1 MEVMSN
7 CDLDLALGLPIQTQ
21 LQNSRRTKLQ
31 IDENVIYTSTS
42 NGEQAQGPVL
52 HSISPET
59 PIRLKTAVEELNER
73 TSSLVTRIQRLPPG
87 PIYHQA
93 LEDSAQINLSVK
105 ELLNKVE
112 CATMKID
119 CQSEGSGLFLQAPY
133 QPAIHN
139 THHDSYPSASVQQA
153 GPQELR
159 ACPNRYCATKK
170 HARPLRSKTVNLAR
184 VITGCTNQA
193 TMDCQWVVIG
203 GHRRTMLTGR
213 QLRNEILGTA
223 ELINDVCEAIIV
235 VFRMLELDTLR
246 ENPHFVPRHFLGPAW
261 GDAVASGEA
270 SGIASLELFT
280 ATRCAYPINMATMV
294 LVLLH
299 VKKSWVCYAID
310 FPKRIL
316 TILDP
321 EITSVSMHPNMEFH
335 QETSHRIL
343 SEAVLCMRE
352 VCKDP
357 TFGLGHWET
366 RLLTSSQRHVAANTG
381 IVALNCMRWFNG
393 PNVCCPT
400 NDQSRIVES
409 RREFAYM
416 LVRTEANIACAAM
429 EVKIR
434 TIANQMGIDSTSL
447 FE

>member
-133 QPAIHN
+133 QP
-139 THHDSYPSASVQQA
+139 VQQA
-153 GPQELR
+153 GPQEL
-159 ACPNRYCATKK
+159 RYCATKK

-184 VITGCTNQA
+184 VIIGCTNQA

-246 ENPHFVPRHFLGPAW
+246 ENPYFVPRHFLGPAW

-366 RLLTSSQRHVAANTG
+366 RLLTSSQRH
-381 IVALNCMRWFNG
+381 
-393 PNVCCPT
+393 
-400 NDQSRIVES
+400 QSRIVES

-416 LVRTEANIACAAM
+416 LVRTEANIARAAM

-447 FE
+447 FD

>member
-153 GPQELR
+153 GPQELSQASSGYFFPVGRNAR

-246 ENPHFVPRHFLGPAW
+246 ENPYFVPRHFLGPAW

-321 EITSVSMHPNMEFH
+321 EITSVSMHPNMED
-335 QETSHRIL
+335 TS
-343 SEAVLCMRE
+343 
-352 VCKDP
+352 P
-357 TFGLGHWET
+357 
-366 RLLTSSQRHVAANTG
+366 
-381 IVALNCMRWFNG
+381 LNCMRWFNG

-416 LVRTEANIACAAM
+416 LVRTEANIARAAM